1 MLEKFLE
8 RLGAYQ
14 LGQRNP
20 LLVQVPPFADSL
32 MESGYAATTIQA
44 KLTLIGDFGQWL
56 RRRGLAVK
64 DLDEPRI
71 ETFITGRRRNGL
83 LRRGDRT
90 TVRQLLDH
98 LRERDVVQ
106 RVTLT
111 RDVSP
116 LAAIL
121 DRYEKHLRSE
131 RGLTTA
137 TIINYLPFARKFLS
151 DRFGEGPFLL
161 KVVRPCDI
169 SDFILRHA
177 RTMSCRRA
185 QLMTTAFRSFF
196 RFLFQRGE
204 LQVDLAPSIPTVADW
219 RLSTL
224 PRYITA
230 EEVIRVL
237 GSCDRHTATGR
248 RDYALLL
255 LLARLGLRAGEIV
268 AMQLEDID
276 WRSGEILVRGKG
288 LLYDRMAEAGAI
300 VVTIDNHFLP
310 VSMTLPL
317 QAHSLQ
323 TERLAAQAGLKTVTR
338 KRLWRQIVQAKIRA
352 QGSLLKELQG
362 SDGGLIATAA
372 RVRSGDP
379 DNLEAQAARR
389 YWGLVFGEPENGK
402 PRFRRGADPLESGP
416 DQNRHLDYGY
426 TVLRASVARALC
438 ASGLHPSIGLRHHNR
453 YDPFCLAADLM
464 EPFRPLI
471 DRRVVSWI
479 VHNPPSDPLNAI
491 AKKWLIE
498 AVTMRYWVNR
508 EERALSDILFR
519 VAGSLAAV
527 LAGSLER
534 LDLPETL
541 EPCRDESISPPTG
554 VCG

>member
-8 RLGAYQ
+8 RLGADHR
-14 LGQRNP
+14 GQRNP
-20 LLVQVPPFADSL
+20 LLVQVLPFADSL
-32 MESGYAATTIQA
+32 MESGYAATTIQS
-44 KLTLIGDFGQWL
+44 KLGLLIDLGEWL

-64 DLDEPRI
+64 DLDERRF
-71 ETFITGRRRNGL
+71 ETFITDRRRNGQ

-98 LRERDVVQ
+98 LRERHVVQ
-106 RVTLT
+106 RVTPT
-111 RDVSP
+111 CDVSP

-169 SDFILRHA
+169 SGFILRHA

-196 RFLFQRGE
+196 RFLFMRGE

-255 LLARLGLRAGEIV
+255 LLTRLGLRAGEIV
-268 AMQLEDID
+268 AMQLDDID

-288 LLYDRMAEAGAI
+288 LLYDRMP
-300 VVTIDNHFLP
+300 LP
-310 VSMTLPL
+310 VDVGQALAVYLRHDRLSSKTRRVFVCSKAPQRGFSGPSTVSTIVRRALDRAGL
-317 QAHSLQ
+317 QPGFKGAHLLRHSL
-323 TERLAAQAGLKTVTR
+323 
-338 KRLWRQIVQAKIRA
+338 
-352 QGSLLKELQG
+352 
-362 SDGGLIATAA
+362 ATSMI
-372 RVRSGDP
+372 RSGASMS
-379 DNLEAQAARR
+379 EI
-389 YWGLVFGEPENGK
+389 GEI
-402 PRFRRGADPLESGP
+402 L
-416 DQNRHLDYGY
+416 RHRSPSTTEIYAKLDFE
-426 TVLRASVARALC
+426 
-438 ASGLHPSIGLRHHNR
+438 GLR
-453 YDPFCLAADLM
+453 
-464 EPFRPLI
+464 
-471 DRRVVSWI
+471 
-479 VHNPPSDPLNAI
+479 
-491 AKKWLIE
+491 
-498 AVTMRYWVNR
+498 
-508 EERALSDILFR
+508 
-519 VAGSLAAV
+519 SLAQPWP
-527 LAGSLER
+527 SL
-534 LDLPETL
+534 
-541 EPCRDESISPPTG
+541 G
-554 VCG
+554 GAQ

>member
-8 RLGAYQ
+8 RLGADQ
-14 LGQRNP
+14 RGQRNP
-20 LLVQVPPFADSL
+20 LLVQVLPFADSL
-32 MESGYAATTIQA
+32 MESGYAATTIQS
-44 KLTLIGDFGQWL
+44 KLGLLIDLGEWL

-64 DLDEPRI
+64 DLDERRI
-71 ETFITGRRRNGL
+71 ETFITDSRRNGL

-90 TVRQLLDH
+90 TLRQLLDH
-98 LRERDVVQ
+98 LREHHVVQ
-106 RVTLT
+106 RVTPT
-111 RDVSP
+111 CDVSP

-169 SDFILRHA
+169 SGFILRHA

-185 QLMTTAFRSFF
+185 QLMTTVFRSFF

-268 AMQLEDID
+268 AMQLDDID

-288 LLYDRMAEAGAI
+288 LLYDRMP
-300 VVTIDNHFLP
+300 LP
-310 VSMTLPL
+310 VDVG
-317 QAHSLQ
+317 QA
-323 TERLAAQAGLKTVTR
+323 LAVYLRHDRPSSKTRRVFVCR
-338 KRLWRQIVQAKIRA
+338 KAPQ
-352 QGSLLKELQG
+352 
-362 SDGGLIATAA
+362 
-372 RVRSGDP
+372 
-379 DNLEAQAARR
+379 
-389 YWGLVFGEPENGK
+389 
-402 PRFRRGADPLESGP
+402 RGFSGP
-416 DQNRHLDYGY
+416 S
-426 TVLRASVARALC
+426 TVSTIVRRALDR
-438 ASGLHPSIGLRHHNR
+438 AGLHPGFKGAHLLRHSLATSMIRSGASMSEIGEILRHRSPSTTEIYAKLDFEGLR
-453 YDPFCLAADLM
+453 
-464 EPFRPLI
+464 
-471 DRRVVSWI
+471 
-479 VHNPPSDPLNAI
+479 
-491 AKKWLIE
+491 
-498 AVTMRYWVNR
+498 
-508 EERALSDILFR
+508 
-519 VAGSLAAV
+519 SLAQPWPNLGGAQ
-527 LAGSLER
+527 
-534 LDLPETL
+534 
-541 EPCRDESISPPTG
+541 
-554 VCG
+554 

>member
-8 RLGAYQ
+8 RLGADQ
-14 LGQRNP
+14 RGQRNP
-20 LLVQVPPFADSL
+20 LLVQVLPFADSL
-32 MESGYAATTIQA
+32 MESGYAATTIQS
-44 KLTLIGDFGQWL
+44 KLGLLIDLGEWL

-64 DLDEPRI
+64 DLDERRI
-71 ETFITGRRRNGL
+71 ETFITDSRRNGL

-90 TVRQLLDH
+90 TLRQLLDH
-98 LRERDVVQ
+98 LREHHVVQ
-106 RVTLT
+106 RVTPT
-111 RDVSP
+111 CDVSP

-169 SDFILRHA
+169 SGFILRHA

-268 AMQLEDID
+268 AMQLDDID

-288 LLYDRMAEAGAI
+288 LLYDRMP
-300 VVTIDNHFLP
+300 LP
-310 VSMTLPL
+310 VDVG
-317 QAHSLQ
+317 QA
-323 TERLAAQAGLKTVTR
+323 LAVYLRHDRPSSKTRRVFVCR
-338 KRLWRQIVQAKIRA
+338 KAPQ
-352 QGSLLKELQG
+352 
-362 SDGGLIATAA
+362 
-372 RVRSGDP
+372 
-379 DNLEAQAARR
+379 
-389 YWGLVFGEPENGK
+389 
-402 PRFRRGADPLESGP
+402 RGFSGP
-416 DQNRHLDYGY
+416 S
-426 TVLRASVARALC
+426 TVSTIVRRALDR
-438 ASGLHPSIGLRHHNR
+438 AGLHPGFKGAHLLRHSLATSMIRSGASMSEIGEILRHRSPSTTEIYAKLDFEGLR
-453 YDPFCLAADLM
+453 
-464 EPFRPLI
+464 
-471 DRRVVSWI
+471 
-479 VHNPPSDPLNAI
+479 
-491 AKKWLIE
+491 
-498 AVTMRYWVNR
+498 
-508 EERALSDILFR
+508 
-519 VAGSLAAV
+519 SLAQPWPNLGGAQ
-527 LAGSLER
+527 
-534 LDLPETL
+534 
-541 EPCRDESISPPTG
+541 
-554 VCG
+554 

>member
-8 RLGAYQ
+8 RLGADQ
-14 LGQRNP
+14 RGQRNP
-20 LLVQVPPFADSL
+20 LLVQVLPFADSL
-32 MESGYAATTIQA
+32 MESGYAATTIQS
-44 KLTLIGDFGQWL
+44 KLGLLIDLGEWL

-64 DLDEPRI
+64 DLDERRI
-71 ETFITGRRRNGL
+71 ETFITDSRRNGL

-90 TVRQLLDH
+90 TLRQLLDH
-98 LRERDVVQ
+98 LREHHVVQ
-106 RVTLT
+106 RVTPT
-111 RDVSP
+111 CDVSP

-161 KVVRPCDI
+161 KVVRPRDI
-169 SDFILRHA
+169 SGFILRHA

-185 QLMTTAFRSFF
+185 QLMTTVFRSFF

-288 LLYDRMAEAGAI
+288 LLYDRMP
-300 VVTIDNHFLP
+300 LP
-310 VSMTLPL
+310 VDVG
-317 QAHSLQ
+317 QA
-323 TERLAAQAGLKTVTR
+323 LAVYLRHDRPSSKTR
-338 KRLWRQIVQAKIRA
+338 
-352 QGSLLKELQG
+352 
-362 SDGGLIATAA
+362 
-372 RVRSGDP
+372 RVFVCSKAP
-379 DNLEAQAARR
+379 Q
-389 YWGLVFGEPENGK
+389 
-402 PRFRRGADPLESGP
+402 RGFSGP
-416 DQNRHLDYGY
+416 S
-426 TVLRASVARALC
+426 TVSTIVRRALDR
-438 ASGLHPSIGLRHHNR
+438 AGLHPGFKGAHLLRHSLATSMIRSGASMSEIGEILRHRSPSTTEIYAKLDFEGLR
-453 YDPFCLAADLM
+453 
-464 EPFRPLI
+464 
-471 DRRVVSWI
+471 
-479 VHNPPSDPLNAI
+479 
-491 AKKWLIE
+491 
-498 AVTMRYWVNR
+498 
-508 EERALSDILFR
+508 
-519 VAGSLAAV
+519 SLAQPWPNLGGAQ
-527 LAGSLER
+527 
-534 LDLPETL
+534 
-541 EPCRDESISPPTG
+541 
-554 VCG
+554 

>member
-8 RLGAYQ
+8 RLGADQ
-14 LGQRNP
+14 RGQRNP
-20 LLVQVPPFADSL
+20 LLVQVLPFADSL
-32 MESGYAATTIQA
+32 MESGYAATTIQS
-44 KLTLIGDFGQWL
+44 KLGLLIDLGEWL

-64 DLDEPRI
+64 DLDERRI
-71 ETFITGRRRNGL
+71 ETFITDRRRNGL

-98 LRERDVVQ
+98 LRERHVVQ
-106 RVTLT
+106 RVTPT
-111 RDVSP
+111 CDVSP

-169 SDFILRHA
+169 SGFILRHV

-185 QLMTTAFRSFF
+185 QLMTTVFRSFF

-288 LLYDRMAEAGAI
+288 LLYDRMP
-300 VVTIDNHFLP
+300 LP
-310 VSMTLPL
+310 VDVG
-317 QAHSLQ
+317 QA
-323 TERLAAQAGLKTVTR
+323 LAVYLRHDRPSSKTRRVFVCR
-338 KRLWRQIVQAKIRA
+338 KAPQ
-352 QGSLLKELQG
+352 
-362 SDGGLIATAA
+362 
-372 RVRSGDP
+372 
-379 DNLEAQAARR
+379 
-389 YWGLVFGEPENGK
+389 
-402 PRFRRGADPLESGP
+402 RGFSGP
-416 DQNRHLDYGY
+416 S
-426 TVLRASVARALC
+426 TVSTIVRRALDR
-438 ASGLHPSIGLRHHNR
+438 AGLHPGFKGAHLLRHSLATSMIRSGASMSEIGEILRHRSPSTTEIYAKLDFEGLR
-453 YDPFCLAADLM
+453 
-464 EPFRPLI
+464 
-471 DRRVVSWI
+471 
-479 VHNPPSDPLNAI
+479 
-491 AKKWLIE
+491 
-498 AVTMRYWVNR
+498 
-508 EERALSDILFR
+508 
-519 VAGSLAAV
+519 SLAQPWPNLGGAQ
-527 LAGSLER
+527 
-534 LDLPETL
+534 
-541 EPCRDESISPPTG
+541 
-554 VCG
+554 

>member
-8 RLGAYQ
+8 RLGADQ
-14 LGQRNP
+14 RGQRNP
-20 LLVQVPPFADSL
+20 LLVQVLPFADSL
-32 MESGYAATTIQA
+32 MESGYAATTIQS
-44 KLTLIGDFGQWL
+44 KLGLLIDLGEWL

-64 DLDEPRI
+64 DLDERRI
-71 ETFITGRRRNGL
+71 ETFITDRRRNGL

-98 LRERDVVQ
+98 LREHHVVQ
-106 RVTLT
+106 RVTPT
-111 RDVSP
+111 CDVSP
-116 LAAIL
+116 LSAIL

-169 SDFILRHA
+169 SGFILRHA

-185 QLMTTAFRSFF
+185 QLMTTVFRSFF

-288 LLYDRMAEAGAI
+288 LLYDRMP
-300 VVTIDNHFLP
+300 LP
-310 VSMTLPL
+310 VDVG
-317 QAHSLQ
+317 QA
-323 TERLAAQAGLKTVTR
+323 LAVYLRHDRPSSKTRRVFVCR
-338 KRLWRQIVQAKIRA
+338 KAPQ
-352 QGSLLKELQG
+352 
-362 SDGGLIATAA
+362 
-372 RVRSGDP
+372 
-379 DNLEAQAARR
+379 
-389 YWGLVFGEPENGK
+389 
-402 PRFRRGADPLESGP
+402 RGFSGP
-416 DQNRHLDYGY
+416 S
-426 TVLRASVARALC
+426 TVSTIVRRALDR
-438 ASGLHPSIGLRHHNR
+438 AGLHPGFKGAHLLRHSLATSMIRSGASMSEIGEILRHRSPSTTEIYAKLDFEGLR
-453 YDPFCLAADLM
+453 
-464 EPFRPLI
+464 
-471 DRRVVSWI
+471 
-479 VHNPPSDPLNAI
+479 
-491 AKKWLIE
+491 
-498 AVTMRYWVNR
+498 
-508 EERALSDILFR
+508 
-519 VAGSLAAV
+519 SLAQPWPNLGGAQ
-527 LAGSLER
+527 
-534 LDLPETL
+534 
-541 EPCRDESISPPTG
+541 
-554 VCG
+554 

>member
-8 RLGAYQ
+8 RLGADQ
-14 LGQRNP
+14 RGQRNP
-20 LLVQVPPFADSL
+20 LLVQVLPFADSL
-32 MESGYAATTIQA
+32 MESGYAATTIQS
-44 KLTLIGDFGQWL
+44 KLGLLIDLGEWL

-64 DLDEPRI
+64 DLDERRI
-71 ETFITGRRRNGL
+71 ETFITDSRRNGL

-90 TVRQLLDH
+90 TLRQLLDH
-98 LRERDVVQ
+98 LRERHVVQ
-106 RVTLT
+106 RVTPT
-111 RDVSP
+111 CDVSP

-169 SDFILRHA
+169 SGFILRHA

-185 QLMTTAFRSFF
+185 QLMTTVFRSFF

-268 AMQLEDID
+268 AMQLDDID

-288 LLYDRMAEAGAI
+288 LLYDRMP
-300 VVTIDNHFLP
+300 LP
-310 VSMTLPL
+310 VDVG
-317 QAHSLQ
+317 QA
-323 TERLAAQAGLKTVTR
+323 LAVYLRHDRPSSKTRRVFVCR
-338 KRLWRQIVQAKIRA
+338 KAPQ
-352 QGSLLKELQG
+352 
-362 SDGGLIATAA
+362 
-372 RVRSGDP
+372 
-379 DNLEAQAARR
+379 
-389 YWGLVFGEPENGK
+389 
-402 PRFRRGADPLESGP
+402 RGFSGP
-416 DQNRHLDYGY
+416 S
-426 TVLRASVARALC
+426 TVSTIVRRALDR
-438 ASGLHPSIGLRHHNR
+438 AGLHPGFKGAHLLRHSLATSMIRSGASMSEIGEILRHRSPSTTEIYAKLDFEGLR
-453 YDPFCLAADLM
+453 
-464 EPFRPLI
+464 
-471 DRRVVSWI
+471 
-479 VHNPPSDPLNAI
+479 
-491 AKKWLIE
+491 
-498 AVTMRYWVNR
+498 
-508 EERALSDILFR
+508 
-519 VAGSLAAV
+519 SLAQPWPNLGGAQ
-527 LAGSLER
+527 
-534 LDLPETL
+534 
-541 EPCRDESISPPTG
+541 
-554 VCG
+554 

>member
-8 RLGAYQ
+8 RLGADQ
-14 LGQRNP
+14 RGQRNP
-20 LLVQVPPFADSL
+20 LLVQVLPFADSL
-32 MESGYAATTIQA
+32 MESGYAATTIQS
-44 KLTLIGDFGQWL
+44 KLGLLIDLGEWL

-64 DLDEPRI
+64 DLDERRI
-71 ETFITGRRRNGL
+71 ETFITDSRRNGL

-98 LRERDVVQ
+98 LREHHVVQ
-106 RVTLT
+106 RVTPT
-111 RDVSP
+111 CDVSP

-161 KVVRPCDI
+161 KVVRPRDI
-169 SDFILRHA
+169 SGFILRHA

-185 QLMTTAFRSFF
+185 QLMTTVFRSFF

-268 AMQLEDID
+268 AMQLDDID

-288 LLYDRMAEAGAI
+288 LLYDRMP
-300 VVTIDNHFLP
+300 LP
-310 VSMTLPL
+310 VDVG
-317 QAHSLQ
+317 QA
-323 TERLAAQAGLKTVTR
+323 LAVYLRHDRPSSKTRRVFVCR
-338 KRLWRQIVQAKIRA
+338 KAPQ
-352 QGSLLKELQG
+352 
-362 SDGGLIATAA
+362 
-372 RVRSGDP
+372 
-379 DNLEAQAARR
+379 
-389 YWGLVFGEPENGK
+389 
-402 PRFRRGADPLESGP
+402 RGFSGP
-416 DQNRHLDYGY
+416 S
-426 TVLRASVARALC
+426 TVSTIVRRALDR
-438 ASGLHPSIGLRHHNR
+438 AGLHPGFKGAHLLRHSLATSMIRSGASMSEIGEILRHRSPSTTEIYAKLDFEGLR
-453 YDPFCLAADLM
+453 
-464 EPFRPLI
+464 
-471 DRRVVSWI
+471 
-479 VHNPPSDPLNAI
+479 
-491 AKKWLIE
+491 
-498 AVTMRYWVNR
+498 
-508 EERALSDILFR
+508 
-519 VAGSLAAV
+519 SLAQPWPNLGGAQ
-527 LAGSLER
+527 
-534 LDLPETL
+534 
-541 EPCRDESISPPTG
+541 
-554 VCG
+554 

>member
-8 RLGAYQ
+8 RLGADQ
-14 LGQRNP
+14 RGQRNP
-20 LLVQVPPFADSL
+20 LLVQVLPFADSL
-32 MESGYAATTIQA
+32 MESGYAATTIQS
-44 KLTLIGDFGQWL
+44 KLGLLIDLGEWL

-64 DLDEPRI
+64 DLDERRI
-71 ETFITGRRRNGL
+71 ETFITDRRRKGL

-98 LRERDVVQ
+98 LREHHVVQ
-106 RVTLT
+106 RVTPT
-111 RDVSP
+111 CDVSP

-161 KVVRPCDI
+161 KVVRPRDI
-169 SDFILRHA
+169 SGFILRHA

-185 QLMTTAFRSFF
+185 QLMTTVFRSFF

-288 LLYDRMAEAGAI
+288 LLYDRMP
-300 VVTIDNHFLP
+300 LP
-310 VSMTLPL
+310 VDVG
-317 QAHSLQ
+317 QA
-323 TERLAAQAGLKTVTR
+323 LAVYLRHDRPSSKTRRVFVCR
-338 KRLWRQIVQAKIRA
+338 KAPQ
-352 QGSLLKELQG
+352 
-362 SDGGLIATAA
+362 
-372 RVRSGDP
+372 
-379 DNLEAQAARR
+379 
-389 YWGLVFGEPENGK
+389 
-402 PRFRRGADPLESGP
+402 RGFSGP
-416 DQNRHLDYGY
+416 S
-426 TVLRASVARALC
+426 TVSTIVRRALDR
-438 ASGLHPSIGLRHHNR
+438 AGLHPGFKGAHLLRHSLATSMIRSGASMSEIGEILRHRSPSTTEIYAKLDFEGLR
-453 YDPFCLAADLM
+453 
-464 EPFRPLI
+464 
-471 DRRVVSWI
+471 
-479 VHNPPSDPLNAI
+479 
-491 AKKWLIE
+491 
-498 AVTMRYWVNR
+498 
-508 EERALSDILFR
+508 
-519 VAGSLAAV
+519 SLAQPWPNLGGAQ
-527 LAGSLER
+527 
-534 LDLPETL
+534 
-541 EPCRDESISPPTG
+541 
-554 VCG
+554 

>member
-8 RLGAYQ
+8 RLGADQ
-14 LGQRNP
+14 RGQRNP
-20 LLVQVPPFADSL
+20 LLVQVLPFADSL
-32 MESGYAATTIQA
+32 MESGYAATTIQS
-44 KLTLIGDFGQWL
+44 KLGLLIDLGEWL

-64 DLDEPRI
+64 DLDERRI
-71 ETFITGRRRNGL
+71 ETFITDSRRNGL

-90 TVRQLLDH
+90 TLRQLLDH
-98 LRERDVVQ
+98 LREHHVVQ
-106 RVTLT
+106 RVTPT
-111 RDVSP
+111 CDVSP

-161 KVVRPCDI
+161 KVVRPRDI
-169 SDFILRHA
+169 SGFILRHA

-185 QLMTTAFRSFF
+185 QLMTTVFRSFF

-288 LLYDRMAEAGAI
+288 LLYDRMP
-300 VVTIDNHFLP
+300 LP
-310 VSMTLPL
+310 VDVG
-317 QAHSLQ
+317 QALAVYLRHD
-323 TERLAAQAGLKTVTR
+323 RLSSKTR
-338 KRLWRQIVQAKIRA
+338 
-352 QGSLLKELQG
+352 
-362 SDGGLIATAA
+362 
-372 RVRSGDP
+372 RVFVCSKAP
-379 DNLEAQAARR
+379 Q
-389 YWGLVFGEPENGK
+389 
-402 PRFRRGADPLESGP
+402 RGFSGP
-416 DQNRHLDYGY
+416 S
-426 TVLRASVARALC
+426 TVSTIVRRALDR
-438 ASGLHPSIGLRHHNR
+438 AGLHPGFKGAHLLRHSLATSMIRSGASMSEIGEILRHRSPSTTEIYAKLDFEGLR
-453 YDPFCLAADLM
+453 
-464 EPFRPLI
+464 
-471 DRRVVSWI
+471 
-479 VHNPPSDPLNAI
+479 
-491 AKKWLIE
+491 
-498 AVTMRYWVNR
+498 
-508 EERALSDILFR
+508 
-519 VAGSLAAV
+519 SLAQPWPNLGGAQ
-527 LAGSLER
+527 
-534 LDLPETL
+534 
-541 EPCRDESISPPTG
+541 
-554 VCG
+554 

>member
-8 RLGAYQ
+8 RLGADQ
-14 LGQRNP
+14 HGQRNP
-20 LLVQVPPFADSL
+20 LLVQVLPFADSL
-32 MESGYAATTIQA
+32 MESGYAATTIQS
-44 KLTLIGDFGQWL
+44 KLGLLIDLGEWL

-64 DLDEPRI
+64 DLDERRI
-71 ETFITGRRRNGL
+71 ETFITDRRRKGL

-98 LRERDVVQ
+98 LRERHVVQ
-106 RVTLT
+106 RVTPT
-111 RDVSP
+111 CDVSP

-161 KVVRPCDI
+161 KVVRPRDI
-169 SDFILRHA
+169 SGFILRHA

-185 QLMTTAFRSFF
+185 QLMTTVFRSFF
-196 RFLFQRGE
+196 RFLFMRGE

-288 LLYDRMAEAGAI
+288 LLYDRMP
-300 VVTIDNHFLP
+300 LP
-310 VSMTLPL
+310 VDVG
-317 QAHSLQ
+317 QALAVYLRHD
-323 TERLAAQAGLKTVTR
+323 RLSSKTR
-338 KRLWRQIVQAKIRA
+338 
-352 QGSLLKELQG
+352 
-362 SDGGLIATAA
+362 
-372 RVRSGDP
+372 RVFVCSKAP
-379 DNLEAQAARR
+379 Q
-389 YWGLVFGEPENGK
+389 
-402 PRFRRGADPLESGP
+402 RGFSGP
-416 DQNRHLDYGY
+416 S
-426 TVLRASVARALC
+426 TVSTIVRRALDR
-438 ASGLHPSIGLRHHNR
+438 AGLHPGFKGAHLLRHSLATSMIRSGASMSEIGEILRHRSPSTTEIYAKLDFEGLR
-453 YDPFCLAADLM
+453 
-464 EPFRPLI
+464 
-471 DRRVVSWI
+471 
-479 VHNPPSDPLNAI
+479 
-491 AKKWLIE
+491 
-498 AVTMRYWVNR
+498 
-508 EERALSDILFR
+508 
-519 VAGSLAAV
+519 SLAQPWPNLGGAQ
-527 LAGSLER
+527 
-534 LDLPETL
+534 
-541 EPCRDESISPPTG
+541 
-554 VCG
+554 

>member
-8 RLGAYQ
+8 RLGADQ
-14 LGQRNP
+14 RGQRNP
-20 LLVQVPPFADSL
+20 LLVQVLPFADSL
-32 MESGYAATTIQA
+32 MESGYAATTIQS
-44 KLTLIGDFGQWL
+44 KLGLLIDLGEWL

-64 DLDEPRI
+64 DLDERRI
-71 ETFITGRRRNGL
+71 ETFITDRRRNGL

-98 LRERDVVQ
+98 LREHHVVQ
-106 RVTLT
+106 RVTPT
-111 RDVSP
+111 CDVSP

-169 SDFILRHA
+169 SGFILRHA

-237 GSCDRHTATGR
+237 GSCDRHTAMGR

-288 LLYDRMAEAGAI
+288 LLYDRMP
-300 VVTIDNHFLP
+300 LP
-310 VSMTLPL
+310 VDVG
-317 QAHSLQ
+317 QA
-323 TERLAAQAGLKTVTR
+323 LAVYLRHDRPSSKTRRVFVCR
-338 KRLWRQIVQAKIRA
+338 KAPQ
-352 QGSLLKELQG
+352 
-362 SDGGLIATAA
+362 
-372 RVRSGDP
+372 
-379 DNLEAQAARR
+379 
-389 YWGLVFGEPENGK
+389 
-402 PRFRRGADPLESGP
+402 RGFSGP
-416 DQNRHLDYGY
+416 S
-426 TVLRASVARALC
+426 TVSTIVRRALDR
-438 ASGLHPSIGLRHHNR
+438 AGLHPGFKGAHLLRHSLATSMIRSGASMSEIGEILRHRSPSTTEIYAKLDFEGLR
-453 YDPFCLAADLM
+453 
-464 EPFRPLI
+464 
-471 DRRVVSWI
+471 
-479 VHNPPSDPLNAI
+479 
-491 AKKWLIE
+491 
-498 AVTMRYWVNR
+498 
-508 EERALSDILFR
+508 
-519 VAGSLAAV
+519 SLAQPWPNLGGAQ
-527 LAGSLER
+527 
-534 LDLPETL
+534 
-541 EPCRDESISPPTG
+541 
-554 VCG
+554 

>member
-8 RLGAYQ
+8 RLGADQ
-14 LGQRNP
+14 RGQRNP
-20 LLVQVPPFADSL
+20 LLVQVLPFADSL
-32 MESGYAATTIQA
+32 MESGYAATTIQS
-44 KLTLIGDFGQWL
+44 KLGLLIDLGEWL

-64 DLDEPRI
+64 DLDERRI
-71 ETFITGRRRNGL
+71 ETFITDRRRNGL

-98 LRERDVVQ
+98 LREHHVVQ
-106 RVTLT
+106 RVTPT
-111 RDVSP
+111 CDVSP

-121 DRYEKHLRSE
+121 DRYEKYLRSE

-169 SDFILRHA
+169 SGFILRHA

-237 GSCDRHTATGR
+237 GSCDRHTAMGR

-268 AMQLEDID
+268 AMQLDDID

-288 LLYDRMAEAGAI
+288 LLYDRMP
-300 VVTIDNHFLP
+300 LP
-310 VSMTLPL
+310 VDVG
-317 QAHSLQ
+317 QA
-323 TERLAAQAGLKTVTR
+323 LAVYLRHDRPSSKTRRVFVCR
-338 KRLWRQIVQAKIRA
+338 KAPQ
-352 QGSLLKELQG
+352 
-362 SDGGLIATAA
+362 
-372 RVRSGDP
+372 
-379 DNLEAQAARR
+379 
-389 YWGLVFGEPENGK
+389 
-402 PRFRRGADPLESGP
+402 RGFSGP
-416 DQNRHLDYGY
+416 S
-426 TVLRASVARALC
+426 TVSTIVRRALDR
-438 ASGLHPSIGLRHHNR
+438 AGLHPGFKGAHLLRHSLATSMIRSGASMSEIGEILRHRSPSTTEIYAKLDFEGLR
-453 YDPFCLAADLM
+453 
-464 EPFRPLI
+464 
-471 DRRVVSWI
+471 
-479 VHNPPSDPLNAI
+479 
-491 AKKWLIE
+491 
-498 AVTMRYWVNR
+498 
-508 EERALSDILFR
+508 
-519 VAGSLAAV
+519 SLAQPWPNLGGAQ
-527 LAGSLER
+527 
-534 LDLPETL
+534 
-541 EPCRDESISPPTG
+541 
-554 VCG
+554 

>member
-8 RLGAYQ
+8 RLGADQ
-14 LGQRNP
+14 RGQRNP
-20 LLVQVPPFADSL
+20 LLVQVLPFADSL
-32 MESGYAATTIQA
+32 MESGYAATTIQS
-44 KLTLIGDFGQWL
+44 KLGLLIDLGEWL

-64 DLDEPRI
+64 DLDERRI
-71 ETFITGRRRNGL
+71 ETFITDSRRNGL

-90 TVRQLLDH
+90 TLRQLLDH
-98 LRERDVVQ
+98 LREHHVVQ
-106 RVTLT
+106 RVTPT
-111 RDVSP
+111 CDVSP

-161 KVVRPCDI
+161 KVVRPRDI
-169 SDFILRHA
+169 SGFILRHA

-268 AMQLEDID
+268 AMQLDDID

-288 LLYDRMAEAGAI
+288 LLYDRMP
-300 VVTIDNHFLP
+300 LP
-310 VSMTLPL
+310 VDVG
-317 QAHSLQ
+317 QA
-323 TERLAAQAGLKTVTR
+323 LAVYLRHDRPSSKTRRVFVCR
-338 KRLWRQIVQAKIRA
+338 KAPQ
-352 QGSLLKELQG
+352 
-362 SDGGLIATAA
+362 
-372 RVRSGDP
+372 
-379 DNLEAQAARR
+379 
-389 YWGLVFGEPENGK
+389 
-402 PRFRRGADPLESGP
+402 RGFSGP
-416 DQNRHLDYGY
+416 S
-426 TVLRASVARALC
+426 TVSTIVRRALDR
-438 ASGLHPSIGLRHHNR
+438 AGLHPGFKGAHLLRHSLATSMIRSGASMSEIGEILRHRSPSTTEIYAKLDFEGLR
-453 YDPFCLAADLM
+453 
-464 EPFRPLI
+464 
-471 DRRVVSWI
+471 
-479 VHNPPSDPLNAI
+479 
-491 AKKWLIE
+491 
-498 AVTMRYWVNR
+498 
-508 EERALSDILFR
+508 
-519 VAGSLAAV
+519 SLAQPWPNLGGAQ
-527 LAGSLER
+527 
-534 LDLPETL
+534 
-541 EPCRDESISPPTG
+541 
-554 VCG
+554 

>member
-8 RLGAYQ
+8 RLGADQ
-14 LGQRNP
+14 RGQRNP
-20 LLVQVPPFADSL
+20 LLVQVLPFADSL
-32 MESGYAATTIQA
+32 MESGYAATTIQS
-44 KLTLIGDFGQWL
+44 KLGLLIDLGEWL

-64 DLDEPRI
+64 DLDERRI
-71 ETFITGRRRNGL
+71 ETFITDRRRKGL

-98 LRERDVVQ
+98 LRERHVVQ
-106 RVTLT
+106 RVTPT
-111 RDVSP
+111 CDVSP

-161 KVVRPCDI
+161 KVVRPRDI
-169 SDFILRHA
+169 SGFILRHA

-185 QLMTTAFRSFF
+185 QLMTTVFRSFF

-288 LLYDRMAEAGAI
+288 LLYDRMP
-300 VVTIDNHFLP
+300 LP
-310 VSMTLPL
+310 VDVG
-317 QAHSLQ
+317 QA
-323 TERLAAQAGLKTVTR
+323 LAVYLRHDRPSSKTRRVFVCR
-338 KRLWRQIVQAKIRA
+338 KAPQ
-352 QGSLLKELQG
+352 
-362 SDGGLIATAA
+362 
-372 RVRSGDP
+372 
-379 DNLEAQAARR
+379 
-389 YWGLVFGEPENGK
+389 
-402 PRFRRGADPLESGP
+402 RGFSGP
-416 DQNRHLDYGY
+416 S
-426 TVLRASVARALC
+426 TVSTIVRRALDR
-438 ASGLHPSIGLRHHNR
+438 AGLHPGFKGAHLLRHSLATSMIRSGASMSEIGEILRHRSPSTTEIYAKLDFEGLR
-453 YDPFCLAADLM
+453 
-464 EPFRPLI
+464 
-471 DRRVVSWI
+471 
-479 VHNPPSDPLNAI
+479 
-491 AKKWLIE
+491 
-498 AVTMRYWVNR
+498 
-508 EERALSDILFR
+508 
-519 VAGSLAAV
+519 SLAQPWPNLGGAQ
-527 LAGSLER
+527 
-534 LDLPETL
+534 
-541 EPCRDESISPPTG
+541 
-554 VCG
+554 

>member
-8 RLGAYQ
+8 RLGADQ
-14 LGQRNP
+14 RGQRNP
-20 LLVQVPPFADSL
+20 LLVQVLPFADSL
-32 MESGYAATTIQA
+32 MESGYAATTIQS
-44 KLTLIGDFGQWL
+44 KLGLLIDLGEWL

-64 DLDEPRI
+64 DLDERRI
-71 ETFITGRRRNGL
+71 ETFITDSRRNGL

-90 TVRQLLDH
+90 TLRQLLDH
-98 LRERDVVQ
+98 LREHHVVQ
-106 RVTLT
+106 RVTPT
-111 RDVSP
+111 CDVSP

-161 KVVRPCDI
+161 KVVRPRDI
-169 SDFILRHA
+169 SGFILRHA

-196 RFLFQRGE
+196 RFLFMRGE

-268 AMQLEDID
+268 AMQLDDID

-288 LLYDRMAEAGAI
+288 LLYDRMP
-300 VVTIDNHFLP
+300 LP
-310 VSMTLPL
+310 VDVG
-317 QAHSLQ
+317 QA
-323 TERLAAQAGLKTVTR
+323 LAVYLRHDRPSSKTRRVFVCR
-338 KRLWRQIVQAKIRA
+338 KAPQ
-352 QGSLLKELQG
+352 
-362 SDGGLIATAA
+362 
-372 RVRSGDP
+372 
-379 DNLEAQAARR
+379 
-389 YWGLVFGEPENGK
+389 
-402 PRFRRGADPLESGP
+402 RGFSGP
-416 DQNRHLDYGY
+416 S
-426 TVLRASVARALC
+426 TVSTIVRRALDR
-438 ASGLHPSIGLRHHNR
+438 AGLHPGFKGAHLLRHSLATSMIRSGASMSEIGEILRHRSPSTTEIYAKLDFEGLR
-453 YDPFCLAADLM
+453 
-464 EPFRPLI
+464 
-471 DRRVVSWI
+471 
-479 VHNPPSDPLNAI
+479 
-491 AKKWLIE
+491 
-498 AVTMRYWVNR
+498 
-508 EERALSDILFR
+508 
-519 VAGSLAAV
+519 SLAQPWPNLGGAQ
-527 LAGSLER
+527 
-534 LDLPETL
+534 
-541 EPCRDESISPPTG
+541 
-554 VCG
+554 

>member
-8 RLGAYQ
+8 RLGADQ
-14 LGQRNP
+14 RGQRNP
-20 LLVQVPPFADSL
+20 LLVQVLPFADSL
-32 MESGYAATTIQA
+32 MESGYAATTIQS
-44 KLTLIGDFGQWL
+44 KLGLLIDLGEWL

-64 DLDEPRI
+64 DLDERRI
-71 ETFITGRRRNGL
+71 ETFITDSRRNGL

-90 TVRQLLDH
+90 TLRQLLDH
-98 LRERDVVQ
+98 LREHHVVQ
-106 RVTLT
+106 RVTPT
-111 RDVSP
+111 CDVSP

-161 KVVRPCDI
+161 KVVRPRDI
-169 SDFILRHA
+169 SGFILRHA

-196 RFLFQRGE
+196 RFLFMRGE

-288 LLYDRMAEAGAI
+288 LLYDRMP
-300 VVTIDNHFLP
+300 LP
-310 VSMTLPL
+310 VDVG
-317 QAHSLQ
+317 QA
-323 TERLAAQAGLKTVTR
+323 LAVYLRHDRPSSKTRRVFVCR
-338 KRLWRQIVQAKIRA
+338 KAPQ
-352 QGSLLKELQG
+352 
-362 SDGGLIATAA
+362 
-372 RVRSGDP
+372 
-379 DNLEAQAARR
+379 
-389 YWGLVFGEPENGK
+389 
-402 PRFRRGADPLESGP
+402 RGFSGP
-416 DQNRHLDYGY
+416 S
-426 TVLRASVARALC
+426 TVSTIVRRALDR
-438 ASGLHPSIGLRHHNR
+438 AGLHPGFKGAHLLRHSLATSMIRSGASMSEIGEILRHRSPSTTEIYAKLDFEGLR
-453 YDPFCLAADLM
+453 
-464 EPFRPLI
+464 
-471 DRRVVSWI
+471 
-479 VHNPPSDPLNAI
+479 
-491 AKKWLIE
+491 
-498 AVTMRYWVNR
+498 
-508 EERALSDILFR
+508 
-519 VAGSLAAV
+519 SLAQPWPNLGGAQ
-527 LAGSLER
+527 
-534 LDLPETL
+534 
-541 EPCRDESISPPTG
+541 
-554 VCG
+554 

>member
-8 RLGAYQ
+8 RLGADQ
-14 LGQRNP
+14 RGQRNP
-20 LLVQVPPFADSL
+20 LLVQVLPFADSL
-32 MESGYAATTIQA
+32 TKNGYAATTIQS
-44 KLTLIGDFGQWL
+44 KLVLLIDLGEWL

-64 DLDEPRI
+64 DLDERRI
-71 ETFITGRRRNGL
+71 ETFITDRRRNGL

-98 LRERDVVQ
+98 LREHHVIQ
-106 RVTLT
+106 RVTPT
-111 RDVSP
+111 CDVSP
-116 LAAIL
+116 LSAIL

-169 SDFILRHA
+169 SGFILRHV

-224 PRYITA
+224 PRYITG

-268 AMQLEDID
+268 AMQLDDID
-276 WRSGEILVRGKG
+276 WRSGKILVRGKG
-288 LLYDRMAEAGAI
+288 LLYDRMP
-300 VVTIDNHFLP
+300 LP
-310 VSMTLPL
+310 VDVG
-317 QAHSLQ
+317 QA
-323 TERLAAQAGLKTVTR
+323 LAVYLRHDRPSSKTR
-338 KRLWRQIVQAKIRA
+338 
-352 QGSLLKELQG
+352 
-362 SDGGLIATAA
+362 
-372 RVRSGDP
+372 RVF
-379 DNLEAQAARR
+379 
-389 YWGLVFGEPENGK
+389 VCGK
-402 PRFRRGADPLESGP
+402 APQRGFSGP
-416 DQNRHLDYGY
+416 S
-426 TVLRASVARALC
+426 TVSTIVRRALDR
-438 ASGLHPSIGLRHHNR
+438 AGLHPRFKGAHLLRHSLATSMIRSGASMSEIGEILRHRSPSTTEIYAKLDFEGLR
-453 YDPFCLAADLM
+453 
-464 EPFRPLI
+464 
-471 DRRVVSWI
+471 
-479 VHNPPSDPLNAI
+479 
-491 AKKWLIE
+491 
-498 AVTMRYWVNR
+498 
-508 EERALSDILFR
+508 
-519 VAGSLAAV
+519 SLAQPWPNLGGAQ
-527 LAGSLER
+527 
-534 LDLPETL
+534 
-541 EPCRDESISPPTG
+541 
-554 VCG
+554 

>member
-8 RLGAYQ
+8 RLGADQ
-14 LGQRNP
+14 RGQRNP
-20 LLVQVPPFADSL
+20 LLVQVLPFADSL
-32 MESGYAATTIQA
+32 MESGYAATTIQS
-44 KLTLIGDFGQWL
+44 KLGLLIDLGEWL

-64 DLDEPRI
+64 DLDERRI
-71 ETFITGRRRNGL
+71 ETFITDRRRNGL

-98 LRERDVVQ
+98 LREHHVVQ
-106 RVTLT
+106 RVTPT
-111 RDVSP
+111 CDVSP

-169 SDFILRHA
+169 SGFILRHA

-268 AMQLEDID
+268 AMQLDDID
-276 WRSGEILVRGKG
+276 WRSGKILVRGKG
-288 LLYDRMAEAGAI
+288 LLYDRMP
-300 VVTIDNHFLP
+300 LP
-310 VSMTLPL
+310 VDVG
-317 QAHSLQ
+317 QA
-323 TERLAAQAGLKTVTR
+323 LAVYLRHDRPSSKTRRVFVCR
-338 KRLWRQIVQAKIRA
+338 KAPQ
-352 QGSLLKELQG
+352 
-362 SDGGLIATAA
+362 
-372 RVRSGDP
+372 
-379 DNLEAQAARR
+379 
-389 YWGLVFGEPENGK
+389 
-402 PRFRRGADPLESGP
+402 RGFSGP
-416 DQNRHLDYGY
+416 S
-426 TVLRASVARALC
+426 TVSTIVRRALDR
-438 ASGLHPSIGLRHHNR
+438 AGLHPGFKGAHLLRHSLATSMIRSGASMSEIGEILRHRSPSTTEIYAKLDFEGLR
-453 YDPFCLAADLM
+453 
-464 EPFRPLI
+464 
-471 DRRVVSWI
+471 
-479 VHNPPSDPLNAI
+479 
-491 AKKWLIE
+491 
-498 AVTMRYWVNR
+498 
-508 EERALSDILFR
+508 
-519 VAGSLAAV
+519 SLAQPWPNLGGAQ
-527 LAGSLER
+527 
-534 LDLPETL
+534 
-541 EPCRDESISPPTG
+541 
-554 VCG
+554 